1 MESKN
6 MSKEQA
12 QCRYLGKLY
21 PLIAVVDESIKK
33 EVIHFDGQSFKC
45 LSPKSGEVDVT
56 KALKS
61 FYKKEAKKVIEQ
73 RLKLYQPQI
82 KTKYK
87 AFSIESDD
95 SKWGSC
101 SSLRML
107 TFNWK
112 LMLFPIEAVDYVVIH
127 ELCHLEHLNHD
138 RSFWRLVGKI
148 CPDYKNI
155 MPILG
160 TTKTR
165 DL

>member
-1 MESKN
+1 
-6 MSKEQA
+6 MSQGQP
-12 QCRYLGKLY
+12 QCRYLGNLY
-21 PLIAVVDESIKK
+21 PLTIAIDETIKK
-33 EVIHFDGQSFKC
+33 EVIQFDGKTFKC
-45 LSPKSGEVDVT
+45 LTSKTDEVDVT
-56 KALKS
+56 KALKT
-61 FYKKEAKKVIEQ
+61 FYKREAKKVIDKQ
-73 RLKLYQPQI
+73 LRLHQKQI

-87 AFSIESDD
+87 SFKIESHE
-95 SKWGSC
+95 SRWGSC
-101 SSLRML
+101 SSMRNL

-138 RSFWRLVGKI
+138 RSFWRLVGKL
-148 CPDYKNI
+148 CPNYKQI